1 MKRQAELS
9 IEYVAIDAVI
19 PHPRNVRVHTSAAQ
33 VAESLD
39 VHGQYAPVIVQRSTG
54 HVLAGNGLWARLA
67 AAGAE
72 QVAVT
77 YVDVDDDQALRILLV
92 DNETSDRAGYDE
104 AALAKLLDE
113 MGDLQ
118 GTGWTVSHADDL
130 QALFAVPLTV
140 EELSDKYGDEPD
152 PDAFWPVARITLP
165 PDLYEPW
172 ITFVAA
178 KHEGVNHDALRALMA
193 AGGLL

>member
-1 MKRQAELS
+1 MKRQDNLELV
-9 IEYVAIDAVI
+9 YVPIDAVQ
-19 PHPRNVRVHTSAAQ
+19 PHPKNVRVHTSAAQ

-39 VHGQYAPVIVQRSTG
+39 VHGQYAPIVVQRTTG
-54 HVLAGNGLWARLA
+54 HVLAGNGLWAQLQ
-67 AAGAE
+67 AAGDE
-72 QVAVT
+72 QVGVV

-113 MGDLQ
+113 MGTLQ
-118 GTGWTVSHADDL
+118 GTGWTAAHADDL
-130 QALFAVPLTV
+130 QALFAAPLTADD
-140 EELSDKYGDEPD
+140 LADKYGDDPD
-152 PDAFWPVARITLP
+152 PTTFWPVARITLP

-172 ITFVAA
+172 ITYVAA
-178 KHEGVNHDALRALMA
+178 EHEGVNHDALRALME